1 MLTMF
6 ATMLIT
12 ILSTIFIM
20 LWILAGIATLMLDKI
35 PKFAFFAVWF
45 IALYMLIEIFW
56 IK

>member
-1 MLTMF
+1 MLT
-6 ATMLIT
+6 
-12 ILSTIFIM
+12 IFTM